1 MQNNEII
8 NCESMAR
15 RENNAMNRKYD
26 KQLDS
31 FNARE
36 KWFGEKTLRKGFNGG
51 NDTKTRMRTGYG
63 YRPVKRTIGHHF
75 FTNSTK
81 PEVDFNWRN

>member
-1 MQNNEII
+1 
-8 NCESMAR
+8 MAR

-36 KWFGEKTLRKGFNGG
+36 EWFGEKTPRKGLNGG
-51 NDTKTRMRTGYG
+51 NHNKTRIRTGYG
-63 YRPVKRTIGHHF
+63 YRPVKRTIGHKLW
-75 FTNSTK
+75 STILT
-81 PEVDFNWRN
+81 VSIT

>member
-1 MQNNEII
+1 MRNNEII
-8 NCESMAR
+8 DCESMTI
-15 RENNAMNRKYD
+15 RENNAMNCKYD
-26 KQLDS
+26 KQFDS

-36 KWFGEKTLRKGFNGG
+36 ELFGEKTPRNGFNGG
-51 NDTKTRMRTGYG
+51 NHTKTRMRTGYG

-75 FTNSTK
+75 FTNSMK